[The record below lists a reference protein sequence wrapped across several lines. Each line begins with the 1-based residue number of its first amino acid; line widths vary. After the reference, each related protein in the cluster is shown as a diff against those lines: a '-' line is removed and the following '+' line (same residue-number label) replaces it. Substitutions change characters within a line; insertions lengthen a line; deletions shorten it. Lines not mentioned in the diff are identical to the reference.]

1 MGMDLE
7 QLRTLVA
14 AAEAGSLSG
23 AARRRHLTQPA
34 VSLQMK
40 ALEEDL
46 GARLFHRR
54 GRGVELTAA
63 GTALVRH
70 ARRTLQGVRAA
81 REEVAEIMG
90 AGRGTLRLGVTDAA
104 ATGLLPRAFVPFRR
118 LHPGIEVS
126 VEVGST
132 APLAERLKE
141 GELDL
146 VLGTLPVNDPDLD
159 AEVLHAER
167 LLLAAPP
174 WARGIAVAR
183 LAAREPFIAYPRDS
197 TTRRL
202 VEKAVSAAGFE
213 IRPMMEIGRPS
224 VMVSL
229 VEAGL
234 GISVLPESLVEGLHA
249 AGRLHRVHPRRF
261 RVERRLGLM
270 RLRAREPEPAARAFA
285 ELLLRLR
292 APLAAEASRGL
303 SSSSSS

>member
-1 MGMDLE
+1 MDLE

-34 VSLQMK
+34 VSLQIK

-54 GRGVELTAA
+54 GRGVEPTEA
-63 GTALVRH
+63 GRALVRH
-70 ARRTLQGVRAA
+70 ARRTLLEVRAA
-81 REEVAEIMG
+81 REEVAEITG
-90 AGRGTLRLGVTDAA
+90 AARGRLRLGVTDAA
-104 ATGLLPRAFVPFRR
+104 ATGLLPPVFVPFRR
-118 LHPGIEVS
+118 LHPGVEVS

-146 VLGTLPVNDPDLD
+146 VLGTLPVADADL
-159 AEVLHAER
+159 ESETILAER
-167 LLLAAPP
+167 LVLAAPP
-174 WARGIAVAR
+174 WARGVAVAR
-183 LAAREPFIAYPRDS
+183 LAEREPFISYPRDS

-202 VEKAVSAAGFE
+202 VETALARDGLAVRS
-213 IRPMMEIGRPS
+213 MMEIGRPS

-234 GISVLPESLVEGLHA
+234 GICVLPESVVEGPFR

-261 RVERRLGLM
+261 RVERRLGLV
-270 RLRAREPEPAARAFA
+270 RSRSREPEPAARVFA
-285 ELLLRLR
+285 ELLLSRR
-292 APLAAEASRGL
+292 PPVAPGGARGL
-303 SSSSSS
+303 S

>member
-1 MGMDLE
+1 MDMELE

-23 AARRRHLTQPA
+23 AARLRHLTQPA
-34 VSLQMK
+34 VSLQIK

-54 GRGVELTAA
+54 SRGVELTEA
-63 GTALVRH
+63 GRAFVRH

-81 REEVAEIMG
+81 REEVAEIKG
-90 AGRGTLRLGVTDAA
+90 AARGTLRLGVTDAA
-104 ATGLLPRAFVPFRR
+104 ATGLLPRVFVPFRR
-118 LHPGIEVS
+118 RHPGIEVS

-132 APLAERLKE
+132 APLAARLRE

-146 VLGTLPVNDPDLD
+146 VLGTLPVADEDLI
-159 AEVLHAER
+159 AEVIHEER
-167 LLLAAPP
+167 LLLAAPVR
-174 WARGIAVAR
+174 ARGVAVAR
-183 LAAREPFIAYPRDS
+183 LAEREPFIAYPRDS

-202 VEKAVSAAGFE
+202 VERAVARAGIE

-224 VMVSL
+224 AMVSL

-234 GISVLPESLVEGLHA
+234 GISVLPESVVEGPHQ

-261 RVERRLGLM
+261 RVERQLGLL
-270 RLRAREPEPAARAFA
+270 RLKGREPEPAARAFA
-285 ELLLRLR
+285 ELLPRPGTTP
-292 APLAAEASRGL
+292 AP
-303 SSSSSS
+303 